1 MWDFVTAAENLPFSV
16 ALTIM
21 IGLAIMEGVGMLLG
35 AGISSLVDT
44 LMPDVDIDVD
54 APDVHSPGM
63 ISQFL
68 GWLYVGKLPF
78 LVIFIVLLTS
88 FGIIGLIVQSI
99 SQSLIG
105 MLLPPLLASPIA
117 LALALPLSRVTA
129 AGVARIMP
137 QDETEAVSSDSFIG
151 RVATITTGTA
161 RKGYAAQAR
170 LADEHGQTHYVMVE
184 PDTETEEL
192 PNGSEVLLVNK
203 AGHIFIAITNPNPFL
218 VDKETRKK

>member
-21 IGLAIMEGVGMLLG
+21 VGLAVMEGVGMLLA

-44 LMPDVDIDVD
+44 MLPDVEIDVD

-99 SQSLIG
+99 SLSLIG
-105 MLLPPLLASPIA
+105 ILLPALVASPVA
-117 LALALPLSRVTA
+117 LALALPISRVTA

-137 QDETEAVSSDSFIG
+137 RDETEAVSSESFVG
-151 RVATITTGTA
+151 RIATITTGTA
-161 RKGYAAQAR
+161 KKGYAAQAR
-170 LADEHGQTHYVMVE
+170 LTDEHGQSHYVMVE
-184 PDTETEEL
+184 PDVSADEL
-192 PNGSEVLLVNK
+192 PHGSEVLLIK
-203 AGHIFIAITNPNPFL
+203 KTGHTFLAIPNSNPLL
-218 VDKETRKK
+218 VDK